1 LILPETLQHH
11 SHYFDPNSNDISR
24 GTTVFLILLIE
35 MAFLIDGISRVVH
48 GFGDKESRGWSRGF
62 SIGVGMIMIVTGI
75 PGRRVGIR
83 L

>member
-1 LILPETLQHH
+1 LTLPETLQHH
-11 SHYFDPNSNDISR
+11 SHYFGPNSNDIPI
-24 GTTVFLILLIE
+24 VFLTILMG
-35 MAFLIDGISRVVH
+35 MALLIDGISRLVH

-62 SIGVGMIMIVTGI
+62 RIGVGIQMIVTGI

>member
-1 LILPETLQHH
+1 MIFPV
-11 SHYFDPNSNDISR
+11 
-24 GTTVFLILLIE
+24 GTSVFLIILIE

-62 SIGVGMIMIVTGI
+62 RIGVGMIMIVAGITG
-75 PGRRVGIR
+75 RSVGIR